1 MQNIHYYNDTFIKE
15 TLSAWHSSKLSKYTN
30 LRGLTMFYWL
40 ANLQTFC
47 LSQESV
53 WTTLWLSILCRVLL
67 TQGFVLVGPFWASQ
81 FLLNHRAGTHP
92 LWVSTLSSF
101 PGSLN
106 CRGGLGEGLPGA
118 RKEHRFS
125 VFKVK
130 CNFWGLISFC
140 LFHPHFCPVHSAW
153 LMKIQPLFQS
163 LPIPSFLPSSTWSTQ
178 DATHHFIKLL
188 SVAQVNRHISDSE
201 KTETNNQPLTLKIS
215 LTPGGETQVGS
226 LTSLLLSEPGSET
239 QLKA

>member
-67 TQGFVLVGPFWASQ
+67 TQGFVLVGPFWTSQ

-163 LPIPSFLPSSTWSTQ
+163 LSIPSFLPQPGPPRMPPTTLLNCSQLLRSTDTFQ
-178 DATHHFIKLL
+178 ILRKKRQT
-188 SVAQVNRHISDSE
+188 ISPWPWRSRW
-201 KTETNNQPLTLKIS
+201 PL
-215 LTPGGETQVGS
+215 GER
-226 LTSLLLSEPGSET
+226 P
-239 QLKA
+239 K